1 MKCHCHILSQSVLH
15 GTSVT
20 SLFAKVDF
28 ATLENFLAES
38 ELNCHEWELAQAL
51 RRWVIANEAEV
62 KCHEEEDET
71 ETGAVD
77 NFQDAIRRSVDLA
90 KVVAAREVAVGCD
103 RLITRVQGMQPLVRA
118 VLVYILQKQFFLY
131 AYSCCYSQSNHCI
144 S

>member
-1 MKCHCHILSQSVLH
+1 MDDDIRQFAWAQLRSKANVFIRQPRFLEVRETFVKCHCHILSQSVLH

-71 ETGAVD
+71 DICAHQLLEALEGLLAGHGRPWS
-77 NFQDAIRRSVDLA
+77 AIGR
-90 KVVAAREVAVGCD
+90 
-103 RLITRVQGMQPLVRA
+103 P
-118 VLVYILQKQFFLY
+118 
-131 AYSCCYSQSNHCI
+131 
-144 S
+144 